1 MVTASQAFHDAVRDG
16 KPQRA
21 LFLFDDYVFT
31 NDDITGAVN
40 FEEYFCGETDLT
52 VGLTPSAS
60 ISFTL
65 INDAGALNGFTGGEF
80 RAWIGACVSESVFKK
95 KNKETCRVVTDAGN
109 AITGHTAAP
118 YLRYNGEACSAQPNF
133 PVHALIWR
141 DSTLYAIGR
150 NGTHVT
156 AWTVSLPDLP
166 SELSPWRQVAGKIAS
181 WRALRT
187 NYLYGNEKLVRAGAM
202 LTAVAAADVPS
213 GDFWTAK
220 AKLWAARNVGIRL
233 DTAGKK
239 MTEWRDGA
247 ARVFEY
253 VPLGV
258 FTALRPA
265 RVKVRQIA
273 VEGFDRMALFER
285 ELGSGFT
292 PNQTASLTQ
301 QVSAVCSLVGATW
314 AGGLPINA
322 SMTPYAVP
330 GTNGM
335 TAKEYLSE
343 LAEAAGSV
351 ARFDRE
357 GVLRFDWLT
366 ESGLTFDENRY
377 SAFAPAEYTTT
388 KIEKLQVRNSEQD
401 IGVIVSVPDAQTN
414 ETYIL
419 QQNAFLGRAADA
431 ERILARLTAIPE
443 YTPAT
448 ASLFTDWS
456 LRAGDWVT
464 LVQGGE
470 SFRAPVMR
478 LTMRW
483 TGSPKID
490 IEATGNE
497 HRAEVSAINRQE
509 YRTGYAIHEVE
520 NSLETFRSF
529 IQSPEGAASIIE
541 QSADSVHISASQI
554 DLKGYTTINGFQ
566 IDNDGYLR
574 ATGGTIGGFTVSAN
588 AIQSNNSNIILNSNG
603 TLTCKSGEIGGFT
616 ITESQIKSSG
626 NSPSLI
632 LSSSGALTCKN
643 GEIGG
648 FTVSENSIRSNNSN
662 IILES
667 SGNATIGAL
676 SIQGAAATFDGTVY
690 VKNLVQKN
698 SETISGGW
706 LTGGSVGN
714 SQLGTD
720 SVTAGKIK
728 NGEVTSAKLD
738 TSYATSATIT
748 NLTNGSTVAGT
759 IRVTN
764 LSATLFSL
772 NGEQIKTR
780 AFTLSSG
787 TYKLC
792 YVEESG

>member
-1 MVTASQAFHDAVRDG
+1 MVNASQAFHDAVRDG

-31 NDDITGAVN
+31 NDDITGSVN

-60 ISFTL
+60 VSFTL
-65 INDAGALNGFTGGEF
+65 LNDTGALNGFTGGEF
-80 RAWIGACVSESVFKK
+80 RAWIGA
-95 KNKETCRVVTDAGN
+95 ETSRAAYKPLRRELCRVVTPGGN
-109 AITGHTAAP
+109 AITGHSAAP
-118 YLRYNGEACSAQPNF
+118 YLRYNGEACEVQPTF
-133 PVHALIWR
+133 AVHALIWR
-141 DSTLYAIGR
+141 DDTLYAIGK
-150 NGTHVT
+150 NGAVA
-156 AWTVSLPDLP
+156 AWTVSEPDYP
-166 SELSPWRQVAGKIAS
+166 ATLSTWAQANAQIANWRTI
-181 WRALRT
+181 RD
-187 NYLYGNEKLVRAGAM
+187 NYLYGDGVLTRAAPM
-202 LTAVAAADVPS
+202 FAAVASANIPS

-220 AKLWAARNVGIRL
+220 KKLWVSRNVGIRL
-233 DTAGKK
+233 NTAGKA
-239 MTEWRDGA
+239 MAEWRGGA
-247 ARVFEY
+247 VHSYEY

-258 FTALRPA
+258 FLTEKPA

-273 VEGFDRMALFER
+273 VTGYDRMQLFER

-292 PNQTASLTQ
+292 PSKTASLTQ

-322 SMTPYAVP
+322 SMTPYSVP

-401 IGVIVSVPDAQTN
+401 IGVIVSVDGATGN

-419 QQNAFLGRAADA
+419 QQNAFLGRSADA
-431 ERILARLTAIPE
+431 ERILARLAAIPV

-448 ASLFTDWS
+448 ASLFADWS
-456 LRAGDWVT
+456 LRAGDWIT
-464 LVQGGE
+464 IKQKE
-470 SFRAPVMR
+470 DSFTAPVMR

-509 YRTGYAIHEVE
+509 YRTGYAIHNLE
-520 NSLETFRSF
+520 NSVERFRSEIIGADG
-529 IQSPEGAASIIE
+529 IQSLIDQTMSTITL
-541 QSADSVHISASQI
+541 SASHI

-566 IDNDGYLR
+566 IDTDGFLR

-588 AIQSNNSNIILNSNG
+588 AIQSNNANIILNSNG

-616 ITESQIKSSG
+616 ITSSEIKSSG
-626 NSPSLI
+626 ENPALVLNSN
-632 LSSSGALTCKN
+632 GTLTCN
-643 GEIGG
+643 SGTIGG
-648 FTVSENSIRSNNSN
+648 FLVSSSSITSIDGQKIVLNSN
-662 IILES
+662 
-667 SGNATIGAL
+667 GTATIGAL
-676 SIQGAAATFDGTVY
+676 TVGASTATFDGTVY
-690 VKNLVQKN
+690 VANLVQKN

-706 LTGGSVGN
+706 LGDTSVTGGKIAGTTIGKNKLVSAVQTSLENGDAAKVSVGD
-714 SQLGTD
+714 L
-720 SVTAGKIK
+720 K
-728 NGEVTSAKLD
+728 EV
-738 TSYATSATIT
+738 YGIT
-748 NLTNGSTVAGT
+748 NGHARIEYIEGQHIYLYYSGAYRALTVDSSTGFIYVYGIGSHD
-759 IRVTN
+759 
-764 LSATLFSL
+764 
-772 NGEQIKTR
+772 
-780 AFTLSSG
+780 
-787 TYKLC
+787 
-792 YVEESG
+792 